1 MTRKSF
7 LQGAVILAAAG
18 VFIKLL
24 GAAFRI
30 PLGNMIGDLGM
41 SYYQTASHVYV
52 VLLIIANTGIP
63 VAISKMVSERVAI
76 GNYHEAN
83 RVFKISFVLLL
94 CIGLFSSSACFFGA
108 KLIPRFV
115 SVPEAVY
122 SMQALAPALLIVSM
136 MAAFRGYFQG
146 MQDMRLTAASQ
157 SVEQLFRVVCG
168 LLLAYYFLGVK
179 LEYAAAGAAFG
190 ASCGGIAGIITAIVI
205 YSRNRARLKL
215 KIEGSKI
222 DERARAS
229 DILLRIVVIS
239 LPITFG
245 SAIMPIMN
253 LIDLFMVV
261 NILESS
267 GFTGAE
273 AKGLFGQLAGFV
285 GSLINFPQVMAQA
298 VAMSLVPA
306 ISMAHKQKDDAFMS
320 VNIKLGVRCAMII
333 GLPCA
338 FGFITLS
345 KEIMLLF
352 YPLQRQSALSAA
364 EILFVMGIGVVFLS
378 LFQTLTGILQ
388 GVGKQLIP
396 ARNLAVGALFKLFI
410 SYIFISIPRINVK
423 GAAIGT
429 ISAYA
434 VASALNMAAMKKYT
448 KVKLDIALTF
458 GKPLLSAITMSALV
472 WVCCRILG
480 ALLGNAAATLLS
492 IAAGVLIYFF
502 MIFKLKAITKEEL
515 RKLPKGDKLVKII
528 DKFVK

>member
-146 MQDMRLTAASQ
+146 MQDMRLTAVSQ

-168 LLLAYYFLGVK
+168 LLLAYYFLGIK
-179 LEYAAAGAAFG
+179 LEYASAGAAFG
-190 ASCGGIAGIITAIVI
+190 ASVGGIAGIICAFVI
-205 YSRNRARLKL
+205 YLKNRERIRLKSTGY
-215 KIEGSKI
+215 KIE
-222 DERARAS
+222 DRERARS
-229 DILLRIVVIS
+229 ILLKIIIIS
-239 LPITFG
+239 MPIIFG

-261 NILESS
+261 NVLESA
-267 GFTGAE
+267 GFTNEE
-273 AKGLFGQLAGFV
+273 AQRLFGQLAGFV
-285 GSLINFPQVMAQA
+285 GSLVNFPQVMAQA
-298 VAMSLVPA
+298 VAISLVPT
-306 ISMAHKQKDDAFMS
+306 ISMAHKQKDTAFMS
-320 VNIKLGVRCAMII
+320 DNIKLGVRAAMII

-338 FGFITLS
+338 FGYMVLS
-345 KEIMLLF
+345 KPIMLLF
-352 YPLQRQSALSAA
+352 YPLQKQSAISAA
-364 EILFVMGIGVVFLS
+364 EILLFMGAGVIFLS

-388 GVGKQLIP
+388 GIGKQLIP
-396 ARNLAVGALFKLFI
+396 AINLAIGAVFKLFI
-410 SYIFISIPRINVK
+410 SYKCISTPWINVK

-429 ISAYA
+429 VSAYI
-434 VASALNMAAMKKYT
+434 VAAALNMAAMIRHT
-448 KVKLDIALTF
+448 KVKPDLRLTF
-458 GKPLLSAITMSALV
+458 GKPLLAAITMAALV
-472 WVCCRILG
+472 FCCYR
-480 ALLGNAAATLLS
+480 LLFTIMGNAASTLLS
-492 IAAGVLIYFF
+492 IAFGALVYFF
-502 MIFKLKAITKEEL
+502 MILKLKAITKEEL
-515 RKLPKGDKLVKII
+515 AKLPKGRKLVKIV
-528 DKFVK
+528 DWFVK